1 MADQDN
7 DNDGVDDAELVN
19 DADGAERRELAIM
32 GSDRSPV
39 AYSGGAAGHALAQ
52 AERAII
58 EAHVLVARQFP
69 RHLPAV
75 RARINKELR
84 RPSVAERAMYALPR
98 GEKPV
103 CSRCGGDWKGD
114 RHACPSNVGDG
125 EKSKVWVANIV
136 EGESIKMANMMQAA
150 MGNMTSGSR
159 VVADDDDSR
168 TVRVRAMDWESM
180 SGVDDEIVI
189 RKVVERKEVT
199 LRFGKDRGKKVPP
212 DRELLGPPR
221 KNSKGELVYLCR
233 ATEDEIRERQAALVS
248 KSRRQCILALVP
260 EDIREDARKLAK
272 AVAKSTIAANR
283 LATIQALKVGY
294 GRVGVDEVML
304 ADYLGRAVEDA
315 SADQLELLG
324 GLLTAITD
332 KESGT
337 TWESVMKSKADSE
350 AATQAAADGEAAAA
364 AKAAAG
370 AAGTVKPP
378 RTRPTD
384 KIDEKLGDKGKP

>member
-1 MADQDN
+1 MADQD
-7 DNDGVDDAELVN
+7 DDVEDAELV
-19 DADGAERRELAIM
+19 DHDGEERRELAVM
-32 GSDRSPV
+32 GADRSPV
-39 AYSGGAAGHALAQ
+39 AYTGGAAGHALAQ

-103 CSRCGGDWKGD
+103 CSACGADWKGD
-114 RHACPSNVGDG
+114 RHNCPPGTKGAD
-125 EKSKVWVANIV
+125 EKSKVWVANLV
-136 EGESIKMANMMQAA
+136 EGESIKMANMMQAS
-150 MGNMTSGSR
+150 MGNITSGSR

-168 TVRVRAMDWESM
+168 TVRVYAKDWESM

-272 AVAKSTIAANR
+272 AVAKSSIAANR
-283 LATIQALKVGY
+283 QATIQSLKVGY
-294 GRVGVDEVML
+294 GRLGVDEVML
-304 ADYLGRAVEDA
+304 SEYIDRAIEDA

-324 GLLTAITD
+324 GLLVALTD

-337 TWESVMKSKADSE
+337 TWESVMKSKAD
-350 AATQAAADGEAAAA
+350 AAAAAQAAADGEAAAT

-370 AAGTVKPP
+370 AAGTTKPP
-378 RTRPTD
+378 RKSAQDR
-384 KIDEKLGDKGKP
+384 IDEKGKE